1 MIYCNVEMHNRRSF
15 IKSIGL
21 FSVILSVKRLF
32 SADADTRRGPNIIL
46 VVADDLGYDDLG
58 CYWKER
64 EKKGF
69 ERIDTPHIDRLAQ
82 EGLRFTDFHVTSS
95 VCSPSRASIL
105 TGCYPQRV
113 GITKVLY
120 PNSRIGLSSSETT
133 VADILKSKN
142 YATACIGKWHLGVL
156 PEFSPLK
163 YGFDYFFGMPYSND
177 MKPSVLMRNNT
188 VIQQPVQQK
197 GLTEKYTDEA
207 VAFIEAHHSGP
218 FFLYLPHTLPHIPL
232 RLDKDFKGASDR
244 KKYGD
249 AIVTI
254 DHYMGELY
262 KTLEKHSLQNN
273 TLIIFTSDN
282 GPWLLMRSSGGKAYP
297 LRGGKRTIYEG
308 GFRVPCIMHWPDAI
322 RKNQVKKTFVTAM
335 DLLPTIARIVDAPL
349 PDGRIDGKDIHDII
363 TDKTDESPYEYFCY
377 YTGKRLDAIRAGNW
391 KLVFK
396 RKTSWN
402 APYNFMKNKMLR
414 KNMDTVI
421 PPALYNLETDIGE
434 KNNLIKKYPDV
445 AHKLSRI
452 AERVRKDLGDKR
464 YGIRGKNTRK
474 SGSIV
479 NVR

>member
-1 MIYCNVEMHNRRSF
+1 MRNRRSF
-15 IKSIGL
+15 IKSVGL
-21 FSVILSVKRLF
+21 LSIVLPVKRLF
-32 SADADTRRGPNIIL
+32 SADTDKRRNPNIIL

-58 CYWKER
+58 CYWEER
-64 EKKGF
+64 GKRGF
-69 ERIDTPHIDRLAQ
+69 ERIDTPNIDRLAH
-82 EGLRFTDFHVTSS
+82 EGLRFSDFHVTSS

-120 PNSRIGLSSSETT
+120 PNSRIGLNPSETT
-133 VADILKSKN
+133 IADILKSKN
-142 YATACIGKWHLGVL
+142 YVTACIGKWHLGVL

-197 GLTEKYTDEA
+197 ELTKKYTDEA
-207 VAFIEAHHSGP
+207 VAFIETYHSRP
-218 FFLYLPHTLPHIPL
+218 FFVYLPHTLPHIPL
-232 RLDKDFKGASDR
+232 RLDKDFKGVSDR

-262 KTLEKHSLQNN
+262 KALEKHSLQNN

-308 GFRVPCIMHWPDAI
+308 GFKVPCIMHWPDVI
-322 RKNQVKKTFVTAM
+322 RKNQVKKKFVTAM
-335 DLLPTIARIVDAPL
+335 DLLPTIAHIVNAPL
-349 PDGRIDGKDIHDII
+349 PGGRIDGKNIFDII
-363 TDKTDESPYEYFCY
+363 TDKSDESPYKYFYY
-377 YTGKRLDAIRAGNW
+377 YTGKRLDAVRAGNW

-396 RKTSWN
+396 RKASWN
-402 APYNFMKNKMLR
+402 TPYNFVKNKMLK
-414 KNMDTVI
+414 KNRDTVI

-445 AHKLSRI
+445 ARKLSRV
-452 AERVRKDLGDKR
+452 AEHARKDLGDKR
-464 YGIRGKNTRK
+464 YGIRGENTRK
-474 SGSIV
+474 SGEIV
-479 NVR
+479 NFR